1 MNFSVF
7 FYNRSFK
14 KTLCLNEKRFFVS
27 DRRNENSSCPHH
39 LRPPH
44 VGKNL
49 VAKGGGALVSPNGAR
64 VIFSITALEGILD
77 GVPLISISNLVTT
90 TTVSLFVVTILLM
103 ILAVLLT
110 KNLNKRPGKVQV
122 VLEKL
127 ISMLYGL
134 VRDTMGE
141 HNIKF
146 APYIG
151 TLFLSSIIG
160 TLIGMT
166 QIIPSATA
174 DLSVTFAWALV
185 TTGMV
190 WYNNIKNFGFKS
202 WLKGFTEPIVVM
214 TPMNIVSE
222 IAQPIS
228 LAFRHF
234 GNVAGGGVLTAL
246 IYGALAGLSSAI
258 FGWLPDVLGSIPV
271 LQVGIPAFLSI
282 YFDLFS
288 GFVQALVFSLL
299 TMVYV
304 GGACPPPE
312 ELSEDRR
319 AKLEKKANKAK

>member
-1 MNFSVF
+1 M
-7 FYNRSFK
+7 K
-14 KTLCLNEKRFFVS
+14 KKKIIVTLSIILALLAVVSLLCL
-27 DRRNENSSCPHH
+27 
-39 LRPPH
+39 
-44 VGKNL
+44 L
-49 VAKGGGALVSPNGAR
+49 VFAFYDDIQVKDDGGALISPNGAR
-64 VIFSITALEGILD
+64 IILAIPALQKLSENIPIIELGNILT
-77 GVPLISISNLVTT
+77 VTS
-90 TTVSLFVVTILLM
+90 VSLCIVTLVLI
-103 ILAVLLT
+103 ILAKVLT
-110 KNLNKRPGKVQV
+110 KNLSKRPSGVQV

-127 ISMLYGL
+127 VNMLYGL

-141 HNIKF
+141 HNLKF

-151 TLFLSSIIG
+151 TLFLSSIVG

-166 QIIPSATA
+166 QIIPSATS
-174 DLSVTFAWALV
+174 DLSVTLAWALV

-190 WYNNIKNFGFKS
+190 WYNNIKNFGFKA

-246 IYGALAGLSSAI
+246 IYAALAGLSQAI
-258 FGWLPDVLGSIPV
+258 FVWLPETILGFIPPI

-312 ELSEDRR
+312 ELPEDRR
-319 AKLEKKANKAK
+319 EKLQKKSNKN